1 MGSEAVTVVD
11 TKTVVSWGVCTQS
24 SKGRRSM
31 LPVAYAFD
39 LEAAAAA
46 FLSRDGNC
54 SRLFKVHHIP
64 ADQSFTVYGLAAMS

>member
-1 MGSEAVTVVD
+1 
-11 TKTVVSWGVCTQS
+11 
-24 SKGRRSM
+24 M